1 MVNRASAYLY
11 SPMGNPGLALAE
23 LQELDRW
30 CPESR
35 GKGRLAHRN
44 RLVAEAY
51 LATGDYPMAAA
62 YLEAALE
69 TASEGEIN
77 RLIEIHARLKN
88 TSYWNDPDIGRIAVK
103 ITQIKY
109 PDLFH

>member
-1 MVNRASAYLY
+1 
-11 SPMGNPGLALAE
+11 LALAE
-23 LQELDRW
+23 LKELDRW

-44 RLVAEAY
+44 RLFAEAY
-51 LATGDYPMAAA
+51 LATENYPMAAA

-69 TASEGEIN
+69 SASGGEIN
-77 RLIEIHARLKN
+77 RLIEIHTRLKN